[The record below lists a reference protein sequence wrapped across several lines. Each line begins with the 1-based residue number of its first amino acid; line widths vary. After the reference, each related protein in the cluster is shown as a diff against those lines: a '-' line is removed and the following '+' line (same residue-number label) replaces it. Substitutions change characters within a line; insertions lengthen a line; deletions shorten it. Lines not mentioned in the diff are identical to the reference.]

1 LGEKSKKESKRK
13 RKANGLRSM
22 GLLFKMMKVKKQT
35 HPAQWVGL
43 KAKWGGFGRV
53 NYPSLHNLWV

>member
-43 KAKWGGFGRV
+43 KAKWVGLGRV
-53 NYPSLHNLWV
+53 GLSQEN

>member
-1 LGEKSKKESKRK
+1 
-13 RKANGLRSM
+13 M

-43 KAKWGGFGRV
+43 KAKWVGLGRV
-53 NYPSLHNLWV
+53 GLSQEK